1 MSLVRQSL
9 RALKAGTLPSW
20 PSCSASLSIREAD
33 LGIFAAAK
41 PSVLRPAGARF
52 SSSDIDYPTVSSDPE
67 VVIPELHQT
76 LEWCL
81 SSPAPVHQ
89 FEEPPLVIETYGPV
103 DPYAH

>member
-1 MSLVRQSL
+1 MN
-9 RALKAGTLPSW
+9 T
-20 PSCSASLSIREAD
+20 
-33 LGIFAAAK
+33 
-41 PSVLRPAGARF
+41 PSVLRPATARF
-52 SSSDIDYPTVSSDPE
+52 MSDKAYPTTSEDPD

-81 SSPAPVHQ
+81 STPPPVHQ